1 MKPGLTFC
9 ALTEKVM
16 DEFRQELDAWK
27 DDNLG
32 VILMVSSI
40 PRDVNERSC
49 KG

>member
-9 ALTEKVM
+9 ALTEKVI
-16 DEFRQELDAWK
+16 DEFRQELDVRK

-40 PRDVNERSC
+40 PRDMGERSC
-49 KG
+49 EE